1 VKAIVSRLE
10 SIEEMAG
17 IDVLCSDKTGTL
29 TQNQLTLGEPT
40 VLAASDAQALVLAA
54 ALASE
59 EENADAIDLAI
70 LAGLTDPVT

>member
-29 TQNQLTLGEPT
+29 TQNRLTLGEPT

-70 LAGLTDPVT
+70 FAGLTDPVT